1 MKFLSGNLTSI
12 DPLVSALGT
21 FNKSILIFSSFAVIG
36 VLLSFAFLLVDRD
49 GKLAK
54 PSDQLR
60 SIGIVCGAIWVL
72 ASFME
77 IILTLANILGTSIGP
92 AFDGTTLRSFITQV
106 DLGKFLF
113 IQFLAAVAVLTAI
126 KFLQSTLQSV
136 VFLGIALLGLVAPV
150 FQSHSSS
157 SGSHSLAIGSLVVH
171 VTALALWVG
180 GVIAIAL
187 MKDEDRVISLPRF
200 SQMALWAAIAVVV
213 TGIANA
219 WTRLNFSSAWSTA
232 YARIVIVKA
241 LLTAVLIGIGYINR
255 RELVKREKTGWTLL
269 SRIIVVEALVMSFA
283 VVLGSWLSNTKPPA
297 GKEVAFSPALA
308 IAGFPTPGAPTFA
321 RIMTIYDPDA
331 LMIALLI
338 TLVAL
343 YIKGVSIL
351 KKRGDSWP
359 VGRTIAFALGIAA
372 IDLATSGGLGV
383 YALFSFEYHMI
394 AHMILGMLAPI
405 GLVLGAPITLA
416 LRTLPQGRTP
426 EERGVRGTLLAALHS
441 KYSVILTN
449 PLVAL
454 AIFDGS
460 LFALYST
467 NLFGFLMQSHAGHF
481 FMNIHFLLSGFLF
494 FHVIIGIDP
503 NPKKVPH
510 LVRIVMLFAAMSIHA
525 FFAISLLAT
534 TTLIDGGYYGSLKTP
549 WLTDLLADQ
558 HSAGSIAW
566 SMGEIPII
574 LALTATFIQWMR
586 DDSREAKRIDRNE
599 ARMAAMGEPDD
610 LAQYNNY
617 LSKLQRRDERAGK

>member
-1 MKFLSGNLTSI
+1 
-12 DPLVSALGT
+12 
-21 FNKSILIFSSFAVIG
+21 
-36 VLLSFAFLLVDRD
+36 
-49 GKLAK
+49 
-54 PSDQLR
+54 
-60 SIGIVCGAIWVL
+60 
-72 ASFME
+72 
-77 IILTLANILGTSIGP
+77 
-92 AFDGTTLRSFITQV
+92 
-106 DLGKFLF
+106 
-113 IQFLAAVAVLTAI
+113 
-126 KFLQSTLQSV
+126 
-136 VFLGIALLGLVAPV
+136 
-150 FQSHSSS
+150 
-157 SGSHSLAIGSLVVH
+157 
-171 VTALALWVG
+171 
-180 GVIAIAL
+180 
-187 MKDEDRVISLPRF
+187 
-200 SQMALWAAIAVVV
+200 
-213 TGIANA
+213 
-219 WTRLNFSSAWSTA
+219 
-232 YARIVIVKA
+232 
-241 LLTAVLIGIGYINR
+241 
-255 RELVKREKTGWTLL
+255 
-269 SRIIVVEALVMSFA
+269 
-283 VVLGSWLSNTKPPA
+283 
-297 GKEVAFSPALA
+297 
-308 IAGFPTPGAPTFA
+308 
-321 RIMTIYDPDA
+321 
-331 LMIALLI
+331 
-338 TLVAL
+338 
-343 YIKGVSIL
+343 
-351 KKRGDSWP
+351 
-359 VGRTIAFALGIAA
+359 
-372 IDLATSGGLGV
+372 
-383 YALFSFEYHMI
+383 MI

-599 ARMAAMGEPDD
+599 ARMAAMGEPDE

-617 LSKLQRRDERAGK
+617 LSKLQSRDERAGK

>member
-1 MKFLSGNLTSI
+1 MNLLSGNLTAVN
-12 DPLVSALGT
+12 PLVSALGT

-36 VLLSFAFLLVDRD
+36 VLLAFAFLLVDKD
-49 GKLAK
+49 GKLEK
-54 PSDQLR
+54 SSDQLR
-60 SIGIVCGAIWVL
+60 STGIICGVIWVL

-77 IILTLANILGTSIGP
+77 IIITLANILGTGIGS
-92 AFDGTTLRSFITQV
+92 AFDATTIRSFITQV

-113 IQFLAAVAVLTAI
+113 IQLLAALAVAVAI
-126 KFLQSTLQSV
+126 KFIQSTLQSV
-136 VFLGIALLGLVAPV
+136 LFLGIALLGLVAPV
-150 FQSHSSS
+150 FQSHSAS
-157 SGSHSLAIGSLVVH
+157 SGSHALAIGSLVVH
-171 VTALALWVG
+171 VVALSLWVG

-187 MKDEDRVISLPRF
+187 LQDGDRKISLPRF

-213 TGIANA
+213 SGVANA
-219 WTRLNFSSAWSTA
+219 WARLNFSAAWSTS
-232 YARIVIVKA
+232 YARIVIVKS
-241 LLTAVLIGIGYINR
+241 LLTVVLIGIGYINR
-255 RELVKREKTGWTLL
+255 RELIKRERTGWSLL
-269 SRIIVVEALVMSFA
+269 SRLIVIEALVMSVA
-283 VVLGSWLSNTKPPA
+283 VVLGSWLSNTKPPS
-297 GKEVAFSPALA
+297 GKDAAFSPALA

-321 RIMTIYDPDA
+321 RILTLYDPDA
-331 LMIALLI
+331 LMIALLV

-351 KKRGDSWP
+351 KKRGDAWP
-359 VGRTIAFALGIAA
+359 VGRTVAFALGIAA

-416 LRTLPQGRTP
+416 LRTVPQGRTP
-426 EERGVRGTLLAALHS
+426 EERGVRGTLLAAIHS
-441 KYSVILTN
+441 KYAVILTN

-460 LFALYST
+460 LFVLYST
-467 NLFGFLMQSHAGHF
+467 SLFGTLMQSHAGHF
-481 FMNIHFLLSGFLF
+481 FMNIHFLLAGFLF

-503 NPKKVPH
+503 NPKKIPH

-525 FFAISLLAT
+525 FFAISILAT
-534 TTLIDGGYYGSLKTP
+534 TTLIDGGYYGSLNTP

-558 HSAGSIAW
+558 HAAGSIAW

-617 LSKLQRRDERAGK
+617 LSKLQRRDEREGK